1 MKVKLS
7 NSIYSKTGG
16 LEIKDGR
23 LINNRP
29 DGMTG
34 IAQVA
39 MAKSEMTRMKK
50 IQTTAEGVSLGNMMS
65 EI

>member
-7 NSIYSKTGG
+7 NSIYSRTGG